1 MTTMKAIRIHAYGGV
16 ENLHYDDVLRPEPQ
30 AGQVLVRVHAAGVNP
45 FAKRR
50 LCLIDWKIR
59 EGYFKQMFDLPLP
72 VIIGQD
78 IAGVVAGVGAGVTK
92 LQPGQDVYGIAD
104 LQLSGAY
111 AEYALGYAEAI
122 IAPIG
127 FANAP
132 KPQTLDYIHAA
143 AVPMAAMTA
152 WQALFDTADLQSGQ
166 TLLIHGGAGGV
177 GGYAIQLAKL
187 NGARVIATAAV
198 EHLDYVKNLGA
209 DVVLDYHAQ
218 PFEQQVQ
225 DVDVVLDLVGGETQ
239 ARSWQVIRH
248 GGILVSTV
256 GVPAAGIPQGIRAV
270 AVVLDPKAERQLQ
283 QIAQLIDAHQIE
295 VTVEKTFELEAA
307 AAAQEFSQHGHPY
320 SKLVLQVTH

>member
-30 AGQVLVRVHAAGVNP
+30 AGQVLVRVYAAGVNP
-45 FAKRR
+45 
-50 LCLIDWKIR
+50 IDWKIR

-72 VIIGQD
+72 VIIGED
-78 IAGVVAGVGAGVTK
+78 IAGVVAAVGSGVTT
-92 LQPGQDVYGIAD
+92 LHPGQDVYGIAD

-111 AEYALGYAEAI
+111 AEYALCYAEAI
-122 IAPIG
+122 APM
-127 FANAP
+127 P
-132 KPQTLDYIHAA
+132 HTLDYIHAA
-143 AVPMAAMTA
+143 AVPLAAMTA
-152 WQALFDTADLQSGQ
+152 WQALFDTADLHSGQ

-187 NGARVIATAAV
+187 KGARVIATAAV
-198 EHLDYVKNLGA
+198 EHLDYIKNLGA
-209 DVVLDYHAQ
+209 DLVIDYHAQ
-218 PFEQQVQ
+218 PFEQQVK
-225 DVDVVLDLVGGETQ
+225 DVAVVLDLVGGETQ

-256 GVPAAGIPQGIRAV
+256 GVPASGIPEGIRAIGM
-270 AVVLDPKAERQLQ
+270 ALNPKAERQLQ

-295 VTVEKTFELEAA
+295 ATVEKTFELEAA

-320 SKLVLQVTH
+320 GKLVLQVTH